1 MPQPEILRLGRR
13 LAREIGEDDD
23 TLRKWMAHHLA
34 ELIEAAPNDAAAAD
48 QAVDTILRVW
58 AKREKLPGSAWP
70 LGRYREVI
78 QVLERLSPAAEPW
91 RQLRAHDEA
100 APLAQL
106 FSGLNR
112 LFLLALFVHLP
123 ATDRVADRED
133 LGGALEEDETLLVE
147 AFNRLMAFL
156 NQPRHEPDQP
166 RVVVTIVDPNER
178 DAELAD
184 ESVLDPAGSESSDEG
199 LSDRHLLE
207 LTQELV
213 SELHESL
220 DGVHTLMERLVARRS
235 SPGSDDEQD

>member
-34 ELIEAAPNDAAAAD
+34 ELIEAAPNDAAAAE

-58 AKREKLPGSAWP
+58 AKRERLPGGAWP

-100 APLAQL
+100 APLAEL

-133 LGGALEEDETLLVE
+133 IGGALEEDETLLVE
-147 AFNRLMAFL
+147 AFNRLTAFL

-166 RVVVTIVDPNER
+166 RVVVTIVDPNEGQ
-178 DAELAD
+178 AH
-184 ESVLDPAGSESSDEG
+184 ESIPDSAPSEPSGEG
-199 LSDRHLLE
+199 LSDRYLLE
-207 LTQELV
+207 LTRELV

-220 DGVHTLMERLVARRS
+220 DGVQTLMEQLVARRS
-235 SPGSDDEQD
+235 SSDDDDEQN